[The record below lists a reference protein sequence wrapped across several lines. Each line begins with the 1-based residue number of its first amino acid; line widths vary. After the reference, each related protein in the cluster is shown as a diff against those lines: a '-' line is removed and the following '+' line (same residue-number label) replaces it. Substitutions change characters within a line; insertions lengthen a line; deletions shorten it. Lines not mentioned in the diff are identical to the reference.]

1 MTNVVNEKRKEF
13 GKLLQE
19 YVFGLGKGPGAG
31 RDGVIGNF
39 PEYVSFEA
47 AN

>member
-1 MTNVVNEKRKEF
+1 MTNVKERKKEF

-19 YVFGLGKGPGAG
+19 DVSGLGKGPGAG
-31 RDGVIGNF
+31 RDGVVGNF